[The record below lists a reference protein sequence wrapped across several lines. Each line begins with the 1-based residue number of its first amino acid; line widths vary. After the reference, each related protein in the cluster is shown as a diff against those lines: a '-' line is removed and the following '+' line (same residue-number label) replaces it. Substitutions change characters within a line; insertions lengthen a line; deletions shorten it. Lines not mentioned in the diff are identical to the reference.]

1 MVPAM
6 VCLAKTQ
13 EQARMIVSRL
23 REAGFSAKDT
33 SVLLSASKRW
43 YKDAN

>member
-1 MVPAM
+1 
-6 VCLAKTQ
+6 
-13 EQARMIVSRL
+13 MIVSRL